1 MVGSDHGRWTRHGNT
16 REWNGFKGEVKR
28 EHTRRKNAWMDG
40 WMDVFARHFEENDE
54 DYRDDD
60 DDV

>member
-1 MVGSDHGRWTRHGNT
+1 
-16 REWNGFKGEVKR
+16 
-28 EHTRRKNAWMDG
+28 MDG